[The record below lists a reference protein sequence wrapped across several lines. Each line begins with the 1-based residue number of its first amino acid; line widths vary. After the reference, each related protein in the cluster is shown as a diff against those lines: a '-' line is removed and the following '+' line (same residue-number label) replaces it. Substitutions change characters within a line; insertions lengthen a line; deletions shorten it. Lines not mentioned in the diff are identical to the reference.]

1 MLGMFEVYTDKAGEY
16 RFRLKASNGRTI
28 LASEGY
34 KAKPGCTNDIGS
46 AKENA
51 QNDSNYER
59 KETSS
64 GKLRF
69 NLKSS
74 NNQVIGTSKP
84 YVTQSAREIG
94 IASVKYTAPRATVI
108 EI

>member
-1 MLGMFEVYTDKAGEY
+1 MAGMFEIYTDKAGDY

-28 LASEGY
+28 LASERY
-34 KAKPGCTNDIGS
+34 KAKPGCTNGIGS
-46 AKENA
+46 VKKNA

-59 KETSS
+59 KKTSS

-69 NLKSS
+69 NLKST
-74 NNQVIGTSKP
+74 NNQVIGTSES
-84 YVTQSAREIG
+84 YVTRSAREIG
-94 IASVKYTAPRATVI
+94 IESVKYTAPRATVI

>member
-1 MLGMFEVYTDKAGEY
+1 MPGKFEIYTDKAGKY

-28 LASEGY
+28 LASDGY
-34 KAKPGCTNDIGS
+34 KAKPGCTNDIGYV
-46 AKENA
+46 KKNA
-51 QNDSNYER
+51 QDDSNFER

-69 NLKSS
+69 NLKST
-74 NNQVIGTSKP
+74 NNQVIGTSELYITK
-84 YVTQSAREIG
+84 SAREIG
-94 IASVKYTAPRATVI
+94 IASVKYTAPRAVVI